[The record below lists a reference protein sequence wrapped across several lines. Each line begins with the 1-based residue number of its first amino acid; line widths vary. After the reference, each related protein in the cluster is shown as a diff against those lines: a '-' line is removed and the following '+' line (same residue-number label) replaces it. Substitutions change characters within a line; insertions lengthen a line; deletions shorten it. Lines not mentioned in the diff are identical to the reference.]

1 MRIVSPRIPSD
12 GGGFFLESRK
22 VQFFVTLEFS
32 RMNNDRSVD
41 EVKNYL
47 ALLQDILDNGVKKED
62 RTGTGTVSVFGR
74 QLRFDLQ
81 EGFPLVTTK
90 RLHLKSII
98 HELLWF
104 LSGDTNIRYLKENG
118 VRIWD
123 EWADEN
129 GDLGPVYGS
138 QWRHWETKDG
148 RVIDQITNVIDQIK
162 NTPDSRRLLVS
173 AWNVGEVDQ
182 MKLPPCHYV
191 FQFYVANGKLS
202 CMLNMRSVDTFLGLP
217 FNIAS
222 YALLTH
228 MVAQQCDLEV
238 GEFIWTGGDVH
249 IYSNH
254 MEQVHTQLERE
265 PYPLPKLVIKRKPES
280 IFDYKYEDFE
290 FEGYEYHPTIKAV
303 VAV

>member
-1 MRIVSPRIPSD
+1 M
-12 GGGFFLESRK
+12 K
-22 VQFFVTLEFS
+22 A
-32 RMNNDRSVD
+32 
-41 EVKNYL
+41 YL
-47 ALLQDILDNGVKKED
+47 NLLQDVLEHGVKKED
-62 RTGTGTVSVFGR
+62 RTGTGTISVFGR
-74 QLRFDLQ
+74 QLRFDLN

-90 RLHLKSII
+90 RLHLKSIV

-104 LSGDTNIRYLKENG
+104 ISGDTNISYLKENG

-138 QWRHWETKDG
+138 QWRKWETADG
-148 RVIDQITNVIDQIK
+148 RVIDQIANVIAQIK
-162 NTPDSRRLLVS
+162 TNPDSRRLLVS
-173 AWNVGEVDQ
+173 AWNVGEIDN
-182 MKLPPCHYV
+182 MKLPPCHYA
-191 FQFYVANGKLS
+191 FQFYVADGKLS
-202 CMLNMRSVDTFLGLP
+202 CMLNMRSVDCFLGLP

-228 MVAQQCDLEV
+228 MVAQQCGLEA
-238 GEFIWTGGDVH
+238 GEFIWAGGDVH

-254 MEQVHTQLERE
+254 LEQVHTQLERE
-265 PYPLPKLVIKRKPES
+265 PFPLPKLIIKRKPES

-290 FEGYEYHPTIKAV
+290 FADYEHHPTIKAP